1 LLENI
6 DVMRYDV
13 TMLTVIIECHDQE
26 SELAQTLTAL
36 VAGAVEG
43 IVSDVVVLDNG
54 SSDGTSKLAD
64 AAGCR
69 FHLNWDLRDVLAAA
83 RGDWVLLVE
92 PGARPTQGWID
103 EIAEYVALNNA
114 PARFSP
120 SRHHRR
126 PLFKRLVRRGPL
138 LEQGF
143 LLSKKQAVTIAKD
156 GMKLED
162 LVAGLKS
169 RALTSELV
177 PAWAARQA
185 RAEQLA

>member
-1 LLENI
+1 
-6 DVMRYDV
+6 
-13 TMLTVIIECHDQE
+13 MLTVIIECRDQE

-69 FHLNWDLRDVLAAA
+69 FHLKWDLRDVLAAA

-103 EIAEYVALNNA
+103 EIAEYASLNST

-126 PLFKRLVRRGPL
+126 PLLKRLGRRRPP

-143 LLSKKQAVTIAKD
+143 LLSKQHALSIAKT
-156 GMKLED
+156 GMRLVD
-162 LVAGLKS
+162 LVTGLKG
-169 RALTSELV
+169 RALSSEMV
-177 PAWAARQA
+177 PAWAARPA
-185 RAEQLA
+185 RPEQRV